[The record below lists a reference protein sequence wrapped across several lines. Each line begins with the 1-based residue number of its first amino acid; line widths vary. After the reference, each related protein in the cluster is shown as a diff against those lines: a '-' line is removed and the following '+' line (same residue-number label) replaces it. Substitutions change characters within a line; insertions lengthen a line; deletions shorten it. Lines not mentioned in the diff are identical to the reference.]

1 MANNVFLIYII
12 SIQKMENF
20 DYIII
25 GAGSAGCVLA
35 NRLTANTNIK
45 VLLLEAGGKDINPW
59 IHIPGG
65 YFKTMHNPKTDWCF
79 QIEKDEGL
87 NNRKMNY
94 PRGKTLGG
102 SSSINGMLYIRG
114 QSNDYNYWRQ
124 LGNVGWSWE
133 DVLPYFKKAE
143 DNQEGKNDFHGVGGP
158 IKVEKI
164 RATFKVLDVFL
175 DAAKEFGYNKTS
187 DFNSGNNEGMGYFP
201 VTVKN
206 GFRCSTA
213 VGYLN
218 PIKKRKNLKI
228 LTNAHIKNI
237 EFENKK
243 ASKVNYWKGNTL
255 FTVNATKEVI
265 LSAGSIGSPHIL
277 QASGIGP
284 SSVLKKNNIK
294 IIKDHPGV
302 GKNLTDHLMLRPV
315 YKVKN
320 LETLNDIYS
329 SYYKKILTGLKFF
342 FFREGPL
349 TIGASYLC
357 GFIKSDPHLDTPNL
371 QFHVSPA
378 STDYLGKSSLHEFP
392 AFTPTIANIR
402 PTSRGSIEIRSPD
415 TRIPPKIFTN
425 YLSTEEDRKIAG
437 KSLKIVRNIVMN
449 SKAFKPYKP
458 EELRPG
464 IDIIDDEELVKE
476 AGKFANTIFHP
487 VGTCKM
493 GNDEN
498 AVVNSRLLTQG
509 LQNLRIVDASVMPHI
524 TSGNTN
530 APTIM
535 IAEKAADMII
545 EDSKL

>member
-1 MANNVFLIYII
+1 M
-12 SIQKMENF
+12 MENF

-35 NRLTANTNIK
+35 NRLTANPNIK
-45 VLLLEAGGKDINPW
+45 VLLLEAGGKDTNPW

-65 YFKTMHNPKTDWCF
+65 YFKTMHNPNTDWCF
-79 QIEKDEGL
+79 TTEKEPNCD
-87 NNRKMNY
+87 NREMFY

-133 DVLPYFKKAE
+133 DVLPYFKKSE
-143 DNQEGKNDFHGVGGP
+143 DFQFGENEFHGSGGP

-164 RATFKVLDVFL
+164 RATFKVLDLFL
-175 DAAKEFGYNKTS
+175 EAAEEFGYKKTE

-201 VTVKN
+201 LTVKN
-206 GFRCSTA
+206 GFRCSAA

-228 LTNAHIKNI
+228 ITNAHIKNI

-243 ASKVNYWKGNTL
+243 ATSVNYWIKNYNKL
-255 FTVNATKEVI
+255 FSIKANKEII
-265 LSAGSIGSPHIL
+265 LSAGTIGSPHIL

-284 SSVLKKNNIK
+284 SDLLKNYNINV
-294 IIKDHPGV
+294 IKEHPSV

-315 YKVKN
+315 YKIKD
-320 LETLNDIYS
+320 LETLNNIYYS
-329 SYYKKILTGLKFF
+329 VTKKIATGLKFLF
-342 FFREGPL
+342 LRKGPL
-349 TIGASYLC
+349 TVGASYLC
-357 GFIKSDPHLDTPNL
+357 GFVKSDHYLETPNL

-378 STDYLGKSSLHEFP
+378 STDLLGKSSLHKFP
-392 AFTPTIANIR
+392 AFTPSITNLR
-402 PTSRGSIEIRSPD
+402 PTSRGSVELKSQD
-415 TRIPPKIFTN
+415 TRISPKIKMN
-425 YLSTEEDRKIAG
+425 YLSTNEDRDIAG
-437 KSLKIVRNIVMN
+437 KSLKIVRKIVMD
-449 SKAFKPYKP
+449 SKTYKKYQP

-464 IDIIDDEELVKE
+464 IDITDNETLATE

-487 VGTCKM
+487 VSTCRM
-493 GNDEN
+493 GNDKN
-498 AVVNSRLLTQG
+498 AVVNDKLIVHG
-509 LQNLRIVDASVMPHI
+509 LENLRIVDASIMPHI

-535 IAEKAADMII
+535 IAEKAADMIL
-545 EDSKL
+545 EDNKS

>member
-1 MANNVFLIYII
+1 
-12 SIQKMENF
+12 MENF

-35 NRLTANTNIK
+35 NRLTINPNFK
-45 VLLLEAGGKDINPW
+45 VLLLEAGGKDTNPW

-65 YFKTMHNPKTDWCF
+65 YFKTMHNPETDWCF
-79 QIEKDEGL
+79 KIEKDKGL

-133 DVLPYFKKAE
+133 DVLPYFKKSE
-143 DNQEGKNDFHGVGGP
+143 DNEDGENNFHGSGGP
-158 IKVEKI
+158 LKVEKI
-164 RATFKVLDVFL
+164 RASFKVLDLFL
-175 DAAKEFGYNKTS
+175 EAAEEFGHKKTK

-218 PIKKRKNLKI
+218 PVKKRKNLKI
-228 LTNAHIKNI
+228 LTKAHIKNI
-237 EFENKK
+237 EFKNNK
-243 ASKVNYWKGNTL
+243 ATNVNYWINNKL
-255 FTVNATKEVI
+255 FNARANKEI
-265 LSAGSIGSPHIL
+265 LLCAGSIGSPHIL
-277 QASGIGP
+277 QASGVGP
-284 SSVLKKNNIK
+284 GQLLKKNNIN
-294 IIKDHPGV
+294 IIKHHPGV

-320 LETLNDIYS
+320 LETLNDIQN
-329 SYYKKILTGLKFF
+329 SYYKKILTGLKFLF
-342 FFREGPL
+342 LRKGPL
-349 TIGASYLC
+349 TIGASYVC
-357 GFIKSDPHLDTPNL
+357 GFVKSDPYLETPNL

-378 STDYLGKSSLHEFP
+378 STDYLGKSSLHNFS
-392 AFTPTIANIR
+392 AFTPTIANVR
-402 PTSRGSIEIRSPD
+402 PTSRGTIEINSPD
-415 TRIPPKIFTN
+415 TRVPPKIFTN
-425 YLSTEEDRKIAG
+425 YLSTHEDREIAG
-437 KSLKIVRNIVMN
+437 KSMKIVRNIVMN
-449 SKAFKPYKP
+449 SKAFKPYEP

-464 IDIIDDEELVKE
+464 INIADNESLAIE
-476 AGKFANTIFHP
+476 AGKYANTIFHP
-487 VGTCKM
+487 VSTCKM

-498 AVVNSRLLTQG
+498 AVVNNRLIAYG